1 MTQTTGRPEDRY
13 AWAGPSG
20 ATDQPGGTAT
30 AGSATGS
37 SATSASTTE
46 AGGTGASG
54 TGPHSGSGNSGTAQ
68 APGSPTPPAYPPT
81 YSPPTQPSPQWYG
94 QSQPTQPL
102 PSPPQPG
109 FGQQPPPPGGP
120 SAGGDPSPHAPRRG
134 RRPGWTGVLA
144 VGAGAAILSSALT
157 AGLVTATQDRTSPT
171 ASPSTALNSP
181 TPNVQAPVTGSS
193 ATSPD
198 WQKVAAAVQP
208 SVVSVKVSGAGGSGE
223 GSGVVLD
230 SSGRILTNNHVVTAA
245 NGGSLSVV
253 LYDGRGYAAT
263 IVGTDPSTDLAV
275 IKLKTAPSGLKPAVL
290 GSSSSV
296 KVGDPVMA
304 VGNPLGL
311 SSTVTTGIVSALDR
325 PVTTQAQP
333 QNPFS
338 GSSSG
343 ETVVTNAIQTDAAI
357 NPGNSGGA
365 LVDAQGRVIGINSS
379 IATLSGGAGSE
390 SGSIGLGFA
399 IPIDE
404 AKDVAS
410 QLSSGGSVQH
420 AWLGVQPDDGTVTLD
435 GAQREAAL
443 IARVLDGGPAQKAG
457 LKNDDAVIAV
467 NGHSVTS
474 AESLVGTLRESR
486 PNAKVTLTV
495 VRDGK
500 TLDIQVTLGTRP
512 QS

>member
-1 MTQTTGRPEDRY
+1 
-13 AWAGPSG
+13 
-20 ATDQPGGTAT
+20 
-30 AGSATGS
+30 
-37 SATSASTTE
+37 
-46 AGGTGASG
+46 
-54 TGPHSGSGNSGTAQ
+54 
-68 APGSPTPPAYPPT
+68 
-81 YSPPTQPSPQWYG
+81 
-94 QSQPTQPL
+94 
-102 PSPPQPG
+102 
-109 FGQQPPPPGGP
+109 
-120 SAGGDPSPHAPRRG
+120 
-134 RRPGWTGVLA
+134 
-144 VGAGAAILSSALT
+144 
-157 AGLVTATQDRTSPT
+157 
-171 ASPSTALNSP
+171 
-181 TPNVQAPVTGSS
+181 VTGSS